1 MYIFIYIFFIADRFS
16 SVGSTTGNISSGQVL
31 QYESSSCFVDGSYKY
46 EEYHESYMKIDGS
59 KTGKDEYKESK
70 GFAVISAQGY
80 DLSHFSKAD
89 EIRRKKLLNNS
100 YGSFKGLKEDRRD
113 SQENNLKSGRSRLVP
128 SVSFNDKILSAS
140 APKGKLAVFRLSFK
154 RKSGDIGEEASEHC
168 KYSSFCCTTAIQH
181 FFINV
186 HFHDFQAPLLSLSNF
201 IILI

>member
-1 MYIFIYIFFIADRFS
+1 M
-16 SVGSTTGNISSGQVL
+16 GSTIGNISSGQVL
-31 QYESSSCFVDGSYKY
+31 QYESSSCYADGSYKY

-140 APKGKLAVFRLSFK
+140 APKGKLSVFRLSFK
-154 RKSGDIGEEASEHC
+154 RKSGDGEEASERC
-168 KYSSFCCTTAIQH
+168 KYSSFVAQLK
-181 FFINV
+181 FNF
-186 HFHDFQAPLLSLSNF
+186 SLSTCISMIFKHHYSLVVYFYFPNVAYR
-201 IILI
+201 LLR